1 MKVIAQIYSRRGHK
15 EKDVLVMVSEI
26 ELITILKLVRG
37 NDKPFNTKKFLGDG
51 TGHYNASKNIKKT
64 IQEYLPPKKKVNPL

>member
-1 MKVIAQIYSRRGHK
+1 MKIIAQVYSKRGHK
-15 EKDVLVMVSEI
+15 EKDTIIIMSEI

-51 TGHYNASKNIKKT
+51 SRHYNASKSIKKSLH
-64 IQEYLPPKKKVNPL
+64 EYLPANKKKNPL